1 LAARLTKDKDF
12 GELALRAGKPHVGV
26 ILLRLRDDR
35 GAPTAG
41 ACRRAL
47 ATVGDRI
54 AGRLAV
60 VTEDAVRLR

>member
-1 LAARLTKDKDF
+1 MTEDNDF
-12 GELALRAGKPHVGV
+12 GELAVREGRPHVGV
-26 ILLRLRDDR
+26 ILLRLCDDR
-35 GAPTAG
+35 AAPTAA

-47 ATVGDRI
+47 ATVGGRI